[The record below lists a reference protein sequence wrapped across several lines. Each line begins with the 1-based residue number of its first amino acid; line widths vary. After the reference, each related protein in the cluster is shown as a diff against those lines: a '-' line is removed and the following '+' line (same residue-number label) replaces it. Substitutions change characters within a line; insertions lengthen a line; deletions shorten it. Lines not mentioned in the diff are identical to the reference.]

1 MNMAPVDE
9 FIQSLQYEWMQR
21 VVISAVL
28 IGIIS
33 SIIGVFIILR
43 GMIFLGEAIAHSAF
57 AGAALAILLGY
68 NDPIMFILV
77 FGIVTAVGVN
87 YINEKNLMNDDVII
101 GISFTSF
108 MALAIL
114 FIGMMKTYSS
124 NIQSILFG
132 RILLI
137 TRRNYEL
144 LMLFTIII
152 SITILGMK
160 KELYFISF
168 NEELAKASGINV
180 TRINYIFM
188 ILIALA
194 IDVSITAIGAL
205 LVFAMLITPAA
216 AAFQWTYKLNKML
229 LLAITF
235 GVISSFGGLFL
246 SFVYDLPSGATI
258 VLVATTIFI
267 VSFILSPKHREFKA
281 EKPTRFQTDPSADR
295 TPHFHASEH
304 QTIEEFKEHIRDKSN
319 PKLTPEVKND
329 N

>member
-1 MNMAPVDE
+1 MATVDE
-9 FIQSLQYEWMQR
+9 FIQNLQKEWLQKP
-21 VVISAVL
+21 VIAAIL
-28 IGIIS
+28 IGVIC

-114 FIGMMKTYSS
+114 FIGMMDSYSS
-124 NIQSILFG
+124 NVQSILFG
-132 RILLI
+132 SILFITDRNFFLLI
-137 TRRNYEL
+137 I
-144 LMLFTIII
+144 FTIVI
-152 SITILGMK
+152 SLTIVGLK

-168 NEELAKASGINV
+168 NEDLARSSGINV
-180 TRINYIFM
+180 SRINYIFM

-194 IDVSITAIGAL
+194 IDVSITAIGAI

-216 AAFQWTYKLNKML
+216 AAFQWTYKLNRML
-229 LLAITF
+229 ILAITF

-246 SFVYDLPSGATI
+246 SFIYDLPSGATT
-258 VLVATTIFI
+258 VLLATSIFI
-267 VSFILSPKHREFKA
+267 ISFILSPKHREFKA
-281 EKPTRFQTDPSADR
+281 EELTRFQADPTADR
-295 TPHFHASEH
+295 TPHYHATEN
-304 QTIEEFKEHIRDKSN
+304 QTIEDFKEHIREKT
-319 PKLTPEVKND
+319 TPDLNMEAKE
-329 N
+329 

>member
-246 SFVYDLPSGATI
+246 SFVYDLPSGEIGRAH
-258 VLVATTIFI
+258 V
-267 VSFILSPKHREFKA
+267 
-281 EKPTRFQTDPSADR
+281 
-295 TPHFHASEH
+295 
-304 QTIEEFKEHIRDKSN
+304 
-319 PKLTPEVKND
+319 
-329 N
+329 